1 MIDYNLFFQQNTIH
15 DRWHTRLNNNIIQVQ
30 YYHRDLSCPYCYPPG
45 PNTPQFVNFWDWY
58 STENPTGS
66 YTSNTQQALEDLS
79 DAPTIRDLWE
89 AIYSLV
95 FTVRYTDIPRP
106 YTNLRQE
113 IYNACILTDNFEK
126 DFYGELLEVTSETEE
141 LELSEVLTDSSES
154 LVVQLSTGSS
164 NYSDLE
170 INFDLIGPEPGLL
183 YINEDLYLNNL
194 FKEEE
199 AGLLYTDEDLHLD
212 FLFQAPDPGLLY
224 TDEELYLENL
234 FNEPEEPD
242 MVAMAGGMPNANQLL
257 NALNNLTNAL
267 GVGGNNMQNVNNA
280 LNNLNAAVTA
290 NNNAMLNWEVQ
301 AAPVPT
307 FYGGNQ
313 DPITWLNEFNNA
325 CAANGWNAA
334 RKLQVVPAYLKGTAA
349 VWWQTVVN
357 NTINAWGGAANNNTF
372 EHVFKQQFR
381 TPALVEMWSTE
392 LDQRQQQPSE
402 TVDQYASA
410 IRELY
415 QRINTP
421 VFAYPDNVQA
431 RKFVSGLLPEL
442 YMAVKPFGDQ
452 TLTDAINRAKACE
465 LTMNSGRP
473 RIMNYAQTGKSEMA
487 ELTKL
492 VTVLAQQV
500 SEIEKK
506 IDNRPSGS
514 YRKPPAAR
522 PELSVPDRP
531 PIVCY
536 SCGEPGHISRRC
548 PKKENTTGGGAPLEG
563 EGAKPVQNPSYVTL
577 FQAYPAQRNRPKTR
591 STPYP
596 NKEIIEEENARE
608 DPQYAP
614 IPIPI
619 QMTNNVGEGE
629 LMTVDAKEQATEIKK
644 KKATVRKK
652 KTPKVQPSIA
662 AHIPPYNIVAD
673 LQQQRANITFGQLF
687 QISPKL

>member
-15 DRWHTRLNNNIIQVQ
+15 YRWHTRLNNNIIQVQ

-45 PNTPQFVNFWDWY
+45 PTTPQFVNFWDWY

-141 LELSEVLTDSSES
+141 LELSEVLTDSLES

-242 MVAMAGGMPNANQLL
+242 MAAMAGGMPNANQLL

-280 LNNLNAAVTA
+280 LNNLNAA
-290 NNNAMLNWEVQ
+290 
-301 AAPVPT
+301 
-307 FYGGNQ
+307 
-313 DPITWLNEFNNA
+313 
-325 CAANGWNAA
+325 
-334 RKLQVVPAYLKGTAA
+334 
-349 VWWQTVVN
+349 
-357 NTINAWGGAANNNTF
+357 
-372 EHVFKQQFR
+372 
-381 TPALVEMWSTE
+381 
-392 LDQRQQQPSE
+392 
-402 TVDQYASA
+402 
-410 IRELY
+410 
-415 QRINTP
+415 
-421 VFAYPDNVQA
+421 
-431 RKFVSGLLPEL
+431 
-442 YMAVKPFGDQ
+442 
-452 TLTDAINRAKACE
+452 
-465 LTMNSGRP
+465 
-473 RIMNYAQTGKSEMA
+473 
-487 ELTKL
+487 
-492 VTVLAQQV
+492 
-500 SEIEKK
+500 
-506 IDNRPSGS
+506 
-514 YRKPPAAR
+514 
-522 PELSVPDRP
+522 
-531 PIVCY
+531 
-536 SCGEPGHISRRC
+536 
-548 PKKENTTGGGAPLEG
+548 
-563 EGAKPVQNPSYVTL
+563 
-577 FQAYPAQRNRPKTR
+577 TR
-591 STPYP
+591 LH
-596 NKEIIEEENARE
+596 
-608 DPQYAP
+608 
-614 IPIPI
+614 
-619 QMTNNVGEGE
+619 G
-629 LMTVDAKEQATEIKK
+629 
-644 KKATVRKK
+644 
-652 KTPKVQPSIA
+652 
-662 AHIPPYNIVAD
+662 
-673 LQQQRANITFGQLF
+673 
-687 QISPKL
+687 

>member
-58 STENPTGS
+58 STENPTES

-234 FNEPEEPD
+234 FNKPEEPD
-242 MVAMAGGMPNANQLL
+242 MAAMAGGMPNANQLL

-290 NNNAMLNWEVQ
+290 NNNAMLNRGVQ

-307 FYGGNQ
+307 FYGRNQ

-357 NTINAWGGAANNNTF
+357 NPINAWGGVANNNTF

-381 TPALVEMWSTE
+381 TPALVEM
-392 LDQRQQQPSE
+392 
-402 TVDQYASA
+402 
-410 IRELY
+410 
-415 QRINTP
+415 
-421 VFAYPDNVQA
+421 
-431 RKFVSGLLPEL
+431 
-442 YMAVKPFGDQ
+442 
-452 TLTDAINRAKACE
+452 
-465 LTMNSGRP
+465 
-473 RIMNYAQTGKSEMA
+473 
-487 ELTKL
+487 
-492 VTVLAQQV
+492 
-500 SEIEKK
+500 
-506 IDNRPSGS
+506 
-514 YRKPPAAR
+514 
-522 PELSVPDRP
+522 
-531 PIVCY
+531 
-536 SCGEPGHISRRC
+536 
-548 PKKENTTGGGAPLEG
+548 
-563 EGAKPVQNPSYVTL
+563 
-577 FQAYPAQRNRPKTR
+577 
-591 STPYP
+591 
-596 NKEIIEEENARE
+596 
-608 DPQYAP
+608 
-614 IPIPI
+614 
-619 QMTNNVGEGE
+619 
-629 LMTVDAKEQATEIKK
+629 
-644 KKATVRKK
+644 
-652 KTPKVQPSIA
+652 
-662 AHIPPYNIVAD
+662 YNILILFVHD
-673 LQQQRANITFGQLF
+673 FGLTATTTERNGRSICVSNQGIIPVN
-687 QISPKL
+687 QHAGICIPG